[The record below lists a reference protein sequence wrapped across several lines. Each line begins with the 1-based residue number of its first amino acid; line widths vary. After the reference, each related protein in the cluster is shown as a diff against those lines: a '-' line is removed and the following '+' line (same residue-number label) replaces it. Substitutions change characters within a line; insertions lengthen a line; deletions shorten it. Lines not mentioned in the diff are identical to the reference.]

1 MSKFKLNTLAVAVAV
16 SALGML
22 GFPQQARQIS
32 KSLTN

>member
-1 MSKFKLNTLAVAVAV
+1 MSKFKLNTLAVAV

-22 GFPQQARQIS
+22 GFPQQVRQIS